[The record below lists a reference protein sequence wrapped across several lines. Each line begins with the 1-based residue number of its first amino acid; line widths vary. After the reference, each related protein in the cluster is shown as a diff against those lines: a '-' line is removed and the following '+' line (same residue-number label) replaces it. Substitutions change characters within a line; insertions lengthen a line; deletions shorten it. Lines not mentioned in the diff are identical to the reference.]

1 MQNLME
7 ISFDYYKVFYEV
19 ARSHSITLA
28 ASRLCLTQP
37 TVTKYIQNLEAALGC
52 QLFVR
57 SQKGVS
63 MTEEGQRL
71 FRQISHPC
79 QQMGQ
84 AQEIIREYTTNQNG
98 KITISATELTMRYFL
113 LPFLERTLSAPF
125 SQCKAS
131 DPRALFSCYDGL
143 SERRNSRFCPEYH
156 TP

>member
-28 ASRLCLTQP
+28 ASHLCLTQP

-79 QQMGQ
+79 HQRVYHKSEWKNHDQCHRADHALFPASFSG
-84 AQEIIREYTTNQNG
+84 
-98 KITISATELTMRYFL
+98 
-113 LPFLERTLSAPF
+113 TLSAPF

-143 SERRNSRFCPEYH
+143 SKRRNSRFCPEYH

>member
-28 ASRLCLTQP
+28 ASHLCLTQP

-98 KITISATELTMRYFL
+98 KNHDQCHRADHALFPASLSG
-113 LPFLERTLSAPF
+113 TLSAPF

-131 DPRALFSCYDGL
+131 DPRALFSCSDGL

>member
-28 ASRLCLTQP
+28 ASHLCLTQP

-84 AQEIIREYTTNQNG
+84 LRKSSESVPQIRME
-98 KITISATELTMRYFL
+98 KSRSV
-113 LPFLERTLSAPF
+113 PLS
-125 SQCKAS
+125 
-131 DPRALFSCYDGL
+131 
-143 SERRNSRFCPEYH
+143 
-156 TP
+156 